1 MKKHGCLWWLC
12 ISWWWLP
19 IKWTLYTIPAFI
31 IRSIIKFASSH
42 NSTKKVHTQTET
54 ASIQPIQQSDPD
66 NTKTYRATG
75 MTYHMAEL
83 LSIATE
89 NDDYTKTK
97 KELVDDYLVDQRI
110 YEYEFYPIETELIP
124 EPDNQNDPN
133 AIKVVVDGAHI
144 AYIKAGS
151 CAHLQKVIK
160 ENRIDG
166 ICCEISGGKYKY
178 VSCDYDEDGEEKHTM
193 EKGEAPFSVVLRVIE
208 K

>member
-19 IKWTLYTIPAFI
+19 IKWTIYTIPAFI
-31 IRSIIKFASSH
+31 IRKIIKIASSQ
-42 NSTKKVHTQTET
+42 NTTKNNFTQPT
-54 ASIQPIQQSDPD
+54 ASLQPNPETDPA
-66 NTKTYRATG
+66 NIKTYRATG
-75 MTYHMAEL
+75 MSYHMEEL
-83 LSIATE
+83 LSLALE

-110 YEYEFYPIETELIP
+110 YEYEFYPIKTELVP
-124 EPDNQNDPN
+124 EPDNPHDPN

-151 CAHLQKVIK
+151 CAHLLKVIK
-160 ENRIDG
+160 EDRIGG
-166 ICCEISGGKYKY
+166 ICCEINGGKYKY
-178 VSCDYDEDGEEKHTM
+178 ISCDYDEDGEETYTM
-193 EKGEAPFSVVLRVIE
+193 EKGEAPFSVVLQIVE